1 MSERLEEI
9 IKTGGNC
16 YDNVNGYTTTSLTPE
31 DISWLIEQAE
41 LAEHMKM
48 KYENTGS
55 TFGRQNQAL
64 LIEENNRL
72 RGRVEE
78 LEKKQEYYETHLN
91 EPYIKSL
98 QEDSSK
104 YRKIIALYHKGND
117 YQIIDFLRDLK
128 RIITGKEFDGEKL

>member
-1 MSERLEEI
+1 MRLEEI
-9 IKTGGNC
+9 KSDWYNEDSI
-16 YDNVNGYTTTSLTPE
+16 DNENVG
-31 DISWLIEQAE
+31 WLIEQAE
-41 LAEHMKM
+41 RTNDLNI
-48 KYENTGS
+48 KYENG
-55 TFGRQNQAL
+55 L
-64 LIEENNRL
+64 LQYHLVKDSNRIL
-72 RGRVEE
+72 AERVEE

-128 RIITGKEFDGEKL
+128 RIITGKESDGEKL